1 MTDDW
6 AGYGPATYGDRIARV
21 YDLLHGGVLDTT
33 PTVERLAAPG

>member
-6 AGYGPATYGDRIARV
+6 AGYGPATYGDRIARA